1 MKTFL
6 MILNILL
13 AGGVLF
19 SAVENLRRT
28 FASKADTDLAVKKK
42 DRSGKKYDISTGTAR
57 QEHPLPAKEEMIK
70 KITENNLFYT
80 GRSPNANMRSSRNM
94 TLTLVGTFTI
104 GKVSG
109 AIIKHNIQQN
119 NRTNAFGMWRRNA
132 YGMMGVM
139 GQSGMAQMGNH
150 TVNNNMP
157 QRNVT
162 RGRNGNSTMRNTNNH
177 SLSGQN
183 GGSSF
188 RRRFQNGNNNMPLPP
203 GVMPGMF
210 TGMNQAQSTSA
221 QVQRQYVRIGETLS
235 NGYTLVEVTRTS
247 ATLVR
252 GSDKMELELQESSK
266 GLTSARRTVNRK
278 QTSQQILQQG
288 MQQMQ
293 NILRQQGMQQN
304 FMMRQMMNQNNN
316 NSGGRRGT
324 PARRR

>member
-1 MKTFL
+1 MKIFL

-13 AGGVLF
+13 AGAVLF
-19 SAVENLRRT
+19 GTVENLRRT
-28 FASKADTDLAVKKK
+28 FSRKADTDLAVKKK
-42 DRSGKKYDISTGTAR
+42 PRDGKIYTD
-57 QEHPLPAKEEMIK
+57 PAKSTRQSLPPPSKEEVFK

-109 AIIKHNIQQN
+109 AIIKHNIQQD

-132 YGMMGVM
+132 YGMMGAM
-139 GQSGMAQMGNH
+139 GPGMMPPMGGNNAANSGL
-150 TVNNNMP
+150 P
-157 QRNVT
+157 QRNVNQ
-162 RGRNGNSTMRNTNNH
+162 RRNGNVSGNADN
-177 SLSGQN
+177 SLSGQR
-183 GGSSF
+183 GSF
-188 RRRFQNGNNNMPLPP
+188 RRRFQGGNNNMPLPP
-203 GVMPGMF
+203 GMMPGMF
-210 TGMNQAQSTSA
+210 TGMNQSRSTAA

-235 NGYTLVEVTRTS
+235 NGYTLVEVTRTT
-247 ATLVR
+247 ATLMR

-266 GLTSARRTVNRK
+266 GLTSARRTVNSK

-304 FMMRQMMNQNNN
+304 FMMRQMMRNNSSNQNQ
-316 NSGGRRGT
+316 RGT
-324 PARRR
+324 PAARRR